1 MTDEGRRAFLGLL
14 GAAATGIGIAAC
26 TPGGAEPRSNGSTTP
41 AGPTPSG
48 SPAPAGAATAAGG
61 SRTLVA
67 YFSMPE
73 TDDPNDMTEDE
84 ANSTHVVDGKV
95 LGNTQY
101 VAQLIQGRTGAE
113 IFRIETA
120 QPMPLEHEALIE
132 QSIREQDEDA
142 LPELKALV
150 TDLGA
155 FDTVFVG
162 YPIWNYE
169 LPSPVNTFL
178 DRHDFT
184 GKNIILFGT
193 HGGNQLADTVA
204 TITDK
209 LSAATVNQ
217 NGFTISRDDIAR
229 AESDVSS
236 WLDSLS

>member
-1 MTDEGRRAFLGLL
+1 MTDKGRRAFLGLL

-26 TPGGAEPRSNGSTTP
+26 TPGGSPSNGGATAP
-41 AGPTPSG
+41 GAPSG
-48 SPAPAGAATAAGG
+48 AVPSLDGA
-61 SRTLVA
+61 RTLIT

-120 QPMPLEHEALIE
+120 QPMPLEHEELIE
-132 QSIREQDEDA
+132 QSIREQEEDA
-142 LPELKALV
+142 RPELKALV

-155 FDTVFVG
+155 FDTVFIG

-178 DRHDFT
+178 EQHDFT
-184 GKNIILFGT
+184 GKNIVLFST

-204 TITDK
+204 TITDR

-217 NGFTISRDDIAR
+217 NAFTISRDDMDR
-229 AESDVSS
+229 AESEVGS
-236 WLDSLS
+236 WLDGLG